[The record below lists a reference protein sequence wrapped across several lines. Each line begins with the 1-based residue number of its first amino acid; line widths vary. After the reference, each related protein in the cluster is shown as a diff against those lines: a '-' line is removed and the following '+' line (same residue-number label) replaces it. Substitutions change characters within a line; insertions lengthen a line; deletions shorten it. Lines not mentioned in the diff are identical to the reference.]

1 MRHNYF
7 SCVTGSLDSGRR
19 LLECCSVQ
27 DPFPLP
33 ATWCSFSLRFR
44 SPTGCCPRDPHRAL
58 TTVAKGRGLRLGS
71 QTKYSRG
78 RVLRA
83 HAAIFQLSRGF
94 AFPEVQED
102 LPRSRRRH
110 VWGLCG
116 EGVSQPGE
124 RVSAEDFPLLRPVP
138 GPWGFSDL
146 RLALPL
152 RPGAGR
158 AQRRGCSPARA
169 LDSWGGPLPASP
181 PPLWVTAAVI
191 PVVCSCRG
199 QQRKPHRRQPSRQ
212 QTSPPLPLVSPESFI
227 GYEVPFFL
235 QNSRSGRDLRG
246 PPCLPPFVDEN
257 TNAPERGNHLPRFIL
272 SLVGRAKTRI

>member
-116 EGVSQPGE
+116 EGVSQSGE
-124 RVSAEDFPLLRPVP
+124 RVSAENFPLLRPVP

-146 RLALPL
+146 RLALPPEAGRGAGPAAWL
-152 RPGAGR
+152 FPCPGAR
-158 AQRRGCSPARA
+158 RRGRPSPCVPAA
-169 LDSWGGPLPASP
+169 LVGD
-181 PPLWVTAAVI
+181 
-191 PVVCSCRG
+191 
-199 QQRKPHRRQPSRQ
+199 
-212 QTSPPLPLVSPESFI
+212 
-227 GYEVPFFL
+227 
-235 QNSRSGRDLRG
+235 SGRHPG
-246 PPCLPPFVDEN
+246 CL
-257 TNAPERGNHLPRFIL
+257 
-272 SLVGRAKTRI
+272 